1 MSGTTDSGASAVSV
15 EKTFTIRN
23 KLGLH
28 ARAASQF
35 VQVANRFDADILVI
49 KNGQE
54 VNGKSIMGI
63 LILAAAR
70 GSMITVKAEGSD
82 ATTAVSTLGELIDN
96 GFGED

>member
-1 MSGTTDSGASAVSV
+1 MELIDNQGFI
-15 EKTFTIRN
+15 EKTFTIKN

-35 VQVANRFDADILVI
+35 VQIANNFESDILVV
-49 KNGQE
+49 KNDQE

-63 LILAAAR
+63 LILAAAQ
-70 GSMITVKAEGSD
+70 GAQITIKVNGDDAEG
-82 ATTAVSTLGELIDN
+82 AMAALGELVEQ

>member
-1 MSGTTDSGASAVSV
+1 MGGTTDSGAGAVSV

-35 VQVANRFDADILVI
+35 VQAANRFDADIFVM

-70 GSMITVKAEGSD
+70 GTLITVKAEGAD
-82 ATTAVSTLGELIDN
+82 ASTAVVALGELIDN